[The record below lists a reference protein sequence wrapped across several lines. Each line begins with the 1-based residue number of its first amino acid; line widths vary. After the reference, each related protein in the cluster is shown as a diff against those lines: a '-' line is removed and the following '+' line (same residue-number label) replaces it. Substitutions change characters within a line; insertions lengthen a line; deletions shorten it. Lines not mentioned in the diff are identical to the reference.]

1 MGVDYTPFLGVGLTF
16 DYFDDVCSFLL
27 AYDTPEDVDV
37 FTDDLEDIA
46 NHFHVHIEYFGM
58 DDIYFVG
65 YTVSDGD
72 IRTEFIPDINKALQR
87 FETKFPEHKPEL
99 VHLVNTF

>member
-1 MGVDYTPFLGVGLTF
+1 MSTEYKPFLGVGLTF

-27 AYDTPEDVDV
+27 EHETPKDIDV

-46 NHFHVHIEYFGM
+46 NYFNVYIEYFGM
-58 DDIYFVG
+58 DNIYFVG
-65 YTVSDGD
+65 YIVHDGD

-87 FETKFPEHKPEL
+87 FETKFPAHEPEL
-99 VHLVNTF
+99 VHLVTSF